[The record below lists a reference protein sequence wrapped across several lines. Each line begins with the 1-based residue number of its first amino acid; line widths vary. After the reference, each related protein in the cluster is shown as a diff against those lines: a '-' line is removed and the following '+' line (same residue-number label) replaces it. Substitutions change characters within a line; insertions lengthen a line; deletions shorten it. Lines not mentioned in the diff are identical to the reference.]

1 MKHFALLSA
10 LLLALASCNQNVDF
24 DTPTNKYHRVTIG
37 LRQAQSGPLT
47 RATDAEV
54 GAVLANT
61 TLTRTMSVKL
71 TSKKDGTVYA
81 VNLGEPVDIPTGEYS
96 VFGEYAPP
104 LIREA
109 YAAFL
114 FSEPV
119 FYVEQ
124 DLTITEDEDTY
135 LVDAIYLCV
144 ALVFDMTAT
153 SKIEHRV
160 DSRTYEEL
168 TLEGDLPVVYARC
181 TMYNATNT
189 YHVRVTSTNPLF
201 AEPTDYEIQWMDNG
215 SGLHVQDGYWYLLAP
230 DIPTTVYGTIG
241 INFPTWQKG

>member
-1 MKHFALLSA
+1 MKHFALLPA
-10 LLLALASCNQNVDF
+10 LLLALASCNQNVELDA
-24 DTPTNKYHRVTIG
+24 PSPKYHRVTIS
-37 LRQAQSGPLT
+37 LRQTRSGSLT
-47 RATDAEV
+47 KVTDEDVKSAL
-54 GAVLANT
+54 GTT
-61 TLTRTMSVKL
+61 TLTRTLSLRL

-81 VNLGEPVDIPTGEYS
+81 VNLNEPVDLPTGEYS

-135 LVDAIYLCV
+135 LVDAIYLCA
-144 ALVFDMTAT
+144 ALVFDMTTT
-153 SKIEHRV
+153 SKVEHRV

-201 AEPTDYEIQWMDNG
+201 AEPTDYEIQWMENG
-215 SGLHVQDGYWYLLAP
+215 SGLHVQEGYWYLLAP
-230 DIPTTVYGTIG
+230 DTPTTVHGTIG
-241 INFPTWQKG
+241 VTFPEWQKG